1 MIIYFLYFLTTI
13 LFLICCVS
21 IYNFFTFV
29 KVDRILD
36 AHIHLPFVSILI
48 PARNEERSIRDCIES
63 LCNQHYPHY
72 EIIVLN
78 DDSTDSTS
86 VILEELQYAYP
97 HLITLIHS
105 THLPDDWIGKSYA
118 CHVLSSHAKGEY
130 LLFVDADT
138 VHSPYAVNSLI
149 HKSQQLQVDLLTAI
163 PKQKLTS
170 IWEHLMVPFMHVLYH
185 GYLPNSFIYSKENPA
200 FIAANG
206 QIMLFHRDVYDA
218 IDGHQSVKSSI
229 VEDIDIARVTKKNK
243 FTVVLANAI
252 DISSCSMYNDFTEV
266 FRGFSKNFFAGFQ
279 SRLVPFIFFLIHI
292 MNVYVVPLLLLVFSL
307 IFDIT
312 FLFQWSL
319 FLLFLGFFIRLLS
332 TIQFRLPLFH
342 AILQPFTAL
351 FAIIIGINSVLWSM
365 PGKSRVWK
373 ERYYQQ
379 S

>member
-1 MIIYFLYFLTTI
+1 
-13 LFLICCVS
+13 
-21 IYNFFTFV
+21 
-29 KVDRILD
+29 
-36 AHIHLPFVSILI
+36 
-48 PARNEERSIRDCIES
+48 
-63 LCNQHYPHY
+63 
-72 EIIVLN
+72 
-78 DDSTDSTS
+78 
-86 VILEELQYAYP
+86 
-97 HLITLIHS
+97 
-105 THLPDDWIGKSYA
+105 
-118 CHVLSSHAKGEY
+118 
-130 LLFVDADT
+130 
-138 VHSPYAVNSLI
+138 
-149 HKSQQLQVDLLTAI
+149 
-163 PKQKLTS
+163 
-170 IWEHLMVPFMHVLYH
+170 
-185 GYLPNSFIYSKENPA
+185 
-200 FIAANG
+200 
-206 QIMLFHRDVYDA
+206 
-218 IDGHQSVKSSI
+218 
-229 VEDIDIARVTKKNK
+229 
-243 FTVVLANAI
+243 
-252 DISSCSMYNDFTEV
+252 MYNDFAEV